1 MNDTLQLPIDVTQ
14 IQELIPH
21 RYPFLLVDKVL
32 ELDVEAKHIVAQKNV
47 SINEPY
53 FQGHFPGRP
62 IMPGVLIIE
71 ALAQAGGVMT
81 QLSLGRDAQSKLFY
95 MVKVENARFNK
106 QVVPGDVLLVES
118 EHDTYIPHAT
128 IMSYR
133 AAFQHTHSLT
143 HRIIDDADHALSS
156 ERAQEAYTDI
166 LVRWITEMV
175 VGERSNRLVVG

>member
-1 MNDTLQLPIDVTQ
+1 MNDTLQLPIDVLQ

-21 RYPFLLVDKVL
+21 RYPFLLVDQVL
-32 ELDVEAKHIVAQKNV
+32 ELDVEAKRILAQKNV
-47 SINEPY
+47 SINEPF

-106 QVVPGDVLLVES
+106 QVVPGDVLMLDVQMKRLIRNMGW
-118 EHDTYIPHAT
+118 Y
-128 IMSYR
+128 YG
-133 AAFQHTHSLT
+133 
-143 HRIIDDADHALSS
+143 
-156 ERAQEAYTDI
+156 EAK
-166 LVRWITEMV
+166 VNGEV
-175 VGERSNRLVVG
+175 VASAEVMCAGAKG